1 MPTSGRAGFARTSVC
16 TDRSIRN
23 RLGRKALTAR
33 VQVALAETVAEAEEL
48 QEILRTAGI
57 EAELESAVD
66 HHPREIDDAPQK
78 VLVDESDLDA
88 ARDAI
93 ESLTEPD
100 DPTA

>member
-1 MPTSGRAGFARTSVC
+1 
-16 TDRSIRN
+16 
-23 RLGRKALTAR
+23 

-78 VLVDESDLDA
+78 VLVEESDLEA

>member
-1 MPTSGRAGFARTSVC
+1 VSG
-16 TDRSIRN
+16 
-23 RLGRKALTAR
+23 L
-33 VQVALAETVAEAEEL
+33 VQVALAETFAEAEEL

-78 VLVDESDLDA
+78 VLVEESDLEA